1 MDYEPDQE
9 DSNMAELEVE
19 IELPTP
25 KQNPP
30 KSAVTRL
37 VQKRGAD
44 HVTAPLTAA
53 GTRSSAP
60 DSSSEELVTAEPDKE
75 RRQGQQEPMGA
86 RPHAATQRS
95 SYQPPSPGRRMAC
108 GRSKPRIPSPF
119 PRPSLVPKEVL
130 KGGIYCPSYT

>member
-1 MDYEPDQE
+1 
-9 DSNMAELEVE
+9 MAELEVE

-44 HVTAPLTAA
+44 HVTAPLAAA

-75 RRQGQQEPMGA
+75 TGATRANRCQATCSDSEELIPATESGWPVAAASHGYLRLSRSLAWCPRR
-86 RPHAATQRS
+86 S
-95 SYQPPSPGRRMAC
+95 
-108 GRSKPRIPSPF
+108 
-119 PRPSLVPKEVL
+119 
-130 KGGIYCPSYT
+130 